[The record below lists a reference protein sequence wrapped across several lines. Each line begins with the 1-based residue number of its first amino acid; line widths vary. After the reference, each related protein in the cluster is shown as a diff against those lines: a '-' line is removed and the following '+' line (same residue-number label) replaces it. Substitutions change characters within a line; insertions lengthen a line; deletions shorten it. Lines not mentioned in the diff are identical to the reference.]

1 MCMGALPVT
10 VLTCCRFRRSEEFT
24 TLTQLLGEP
33 EAAPKSKA
41 PRLAIAKPRR
51 EESGADM
58 PQVSYLA
65 ACSSSRRPVRFE
77 ELSQGAADVAQ
88 LQQEDTAGPSSPSP
102 PDQLLLEQ
110 QRQHVPNQCSDSTTK
125 TVS

>member
-1 MCMGALPVT
+1 MGALPFT

-41 PRLAIAKPRR
+41 PRPAIAKPRR

-58 PQVSYLA
+58 PQVSYFA

-77 ELSQGAADVAQ
+77 ELSQGA
-88 LQQEDTAGPSSPSP
+88 
-102 PDQLLLEQ
+102 
-110 QRQHVPNQCSDSTTK
+110 
-125 TVS
+125 